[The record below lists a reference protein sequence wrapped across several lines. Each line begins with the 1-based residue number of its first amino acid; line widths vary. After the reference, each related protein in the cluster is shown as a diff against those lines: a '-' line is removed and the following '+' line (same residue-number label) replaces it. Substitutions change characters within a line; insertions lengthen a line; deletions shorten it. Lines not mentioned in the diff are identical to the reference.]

1 MSETL
6 NQFCHRSLDSV
17 KAEGL
22 NRHLRVVESPQSSVI
37 RINGREYQNFSSN
50 DYLGLANHPQI
61 KKQAIKTM
69 ETYGIGAGASPLISG
84 FQKPQQALQY
94 ALADMKSV
102 ESALVFNS
110 GYSTAAG
117 AIPALFGP
125 KDILIIDK
133 LCHASLIDGARKS
146 GAKLRVFRHND
157 TNDLEKKLKWA
168 TSQPKKHPAEEAAHI
183 CIIAESVYSMDG
195 DRAPLKRLVEL
206 KRSYQAWLMID
217 EAHSTGL
224 FGAQGRGLIQEE
236 GLSEHVE
243 IQMGTLGKA
252 LGCSGG
258 FIAGSKV
265 LIDFL
270 INKARS
276 FIFSTAPSPM
286 VSAAALTSV
295 QIARSEEGDRL
306 RKTLFDHI
314 QTFHET
320 ISDHWKNSGTSSA
333 PRLETS
339 ADMATPIFPWWVGE
353 AEKAVQLSQA
363 LMDRGIF
370 VPAIRYPTV
379 PPNTSRLRIT
389 ISAAHSKTAIHNLAK
404 QLVQCHEQL
413 NLRS

>member
-1 MSETL
+1 MFKTL
-6 NQFCHRSLDSV
+6 NLFCHQSLDAV

-22 NRHLRVVESPQSSVI
+22 NRQLKLVESPQSSVI
-37 RINGREYQNFSSN
+37 RINGRDYQNFSSN
-50 DYLGLANHPQI
+50 DYLGLANHPKI
-61 KKQAIKTM
+61 KSKAAQAI
-69 ETYGIGAGASPLISG
+69 ETFGTGAGASPLISG
-84 FQKPQQALQY
+84 FQKPLNALQT
-94 ALADMKSV
+94 ALADLKGT

-110 GYSTAAG
+110 GYSTAVG

-146 GAKLRVFRHND
+146 GAKLRVFHHND
-157 TNDLEKKLKWA
+157 TQDLEKKLKWA
-168 TSQPKKHPAEEAAHI
+168 ALQSRTLPAKDSGHI
-183 CIIAESVYSMDG
+183 GVIAESVYSMDG
-195 DRAPLKRLVEL
+195 DRAPLKRIVEL
-206 KRSYQAWLMID
+206 KRVYGAWLMID

-224 FGAQGRGLIQEE
+224 FGVQGRGLIQEE
-236 GLSEHVE
+236 GLSEEVE

-258 FIAGSKV
+258 FIAGSKLLV
-265 LIDFL
+265 DFL

-286 VSAAALTSV
+286 VSAAALASV
-295 QIARSEEGDRL
+295 QIVRSEEGEGL
-306 RKTLFDHI
+306 RKKLFRHI
-314 QTFHET
+314 QTFQDA
-320 ISDHWKNSGTSSA
+320 IDDHWKNAEGNNA
-333 PRLETS
+333 PGLHQS
-339 ADMATPIFPWWVGE
+339 ADMATPILPWRVGE

-363 LMDRGIF
+363 LMDRGFF

-389 ISAAHSKTAIHNLAK
+389 LSASHSTTAINNLAK
-404 QLVQCHEQL
+404 QLVHCHEQL